1 MKLSRIIFFFLLLL
15 LLFFSSALSSQPL
28 EPTFSSFTLFP
39 SRSLSRLEKR
49 RSSSR
54 RLCISR
60 TNRQPRNVFR
70 RLSTSPLSY
79 RFLFSLF
86 PSSSHCLRFACPF
99 KSERTRAKLCETTEP
114 RKTKSLTFASHFWE
128 SRNSRLFCRQYSPYF
143 ARFIN
148 VFSSVR
154 TTIFALSLRFFPTFL
169 VACNETNTREKLF
182 PREYPSRPLLP
193 YLDDTTALVVRDK
206 SAIRN
211 YRRSRKRNLHDL
223 FLPASRLDE
232 WRNVDSRYPRFEV
245 TYPKRNKLLIPA
257 SSPGWNGNVS
267 SIETVD
273 DGTSVER
280 NRISLE
286 EIRIHDEIEID
297 DLLLRI
303 SKEKKRK
310 RMEETSRKSRKRERE
325 GGG

>member
-1 MKLSRIIFFFLLLL
+1 M
-15 LLFFSSALSSQPL
+15 
-28 EPTFSSFTLFP
+28 
-39 SRSLSRLEKR
+39 
-49 RSSSR
+49 
-54 RLCISR
+54 
-60 TNRQPRNVFR
+60 RN
-70 RLSTSPLSY
+70 Y
-79 RFLFSLF
+79 
-86 PSSSHCLRFACPF
+86 
-99 KSERTRAKLCETTEP
+99 EP

-245 TYPKRNKLLIPA
+245 TYPKRIGNKLLIPA

>member
-1 MKLSRIIFFFLLLL
+1 M
-15 LLFFSSALSSQPL
+15 
-28 EPTFSSFTLFP
+28 
-39 SRSLSRLEKR
+39 
-49 RSSSR
+49 
-54 RLCISR
+54 
-60 TNRQPRNVFR
+60 
-70 RLSTSPLSY
+70 
-79 RFLFSLF
+79 
-86 PSSSHCLRFACPF
+86 
-99 KSERTRAKLCETTEP
+99 
-114 RKTKSLTFASHFWE
+114 
-128 SRNSRLFCRQYSPYF
+128 
-143 ARFIN
+143 
-148 VFSSVR
+148 
-154 TTIFALSLRFFPTFL
+154 
-169 VACNETNTREKLF
+169 
-182 PREYPSRPLLP
+182 
-193 YLDDTTALVVRDK
+193 RDK

-245 TYPKRNKLLIPA
+245 TYPKRIGNKLLIPA